1 MLLFLN
7 LINLGQFTFIILNL
21 TCQNYKKKLFQEV
34 LVAIE
39 IFDIYNFIDNY
50 FFNDIMSLVS
60 VILSKI
66 NYNKEIQTNL

>member
-1 MLLFLN
+1 MLSFLN

-21 TCQNYKKKLFQEV
+21 TCQNYNKKLFQDV

-66 NYNKEIQTNL
+66 NYKEIQTNL